1 VFILIS
7 AYADFSSMKTDEEK
21 FIKKFGE
28 TLRQIRLERNL
39 SQEMLAND
47 ANIPI
52 NQIGRIERGEICTS
66 ILTIYKICKAIDL
79 PITDLF
85 L

>member
-7 AYADFSSMKTDEEK
+7 SYADFSSMKTDEKK

-52 NQIGRIERGEICTS
+52 NQIGRIERGEISTS
-66 ILTIYKICKAIDL
+66 ILTLYKICKAMDL

-85 L
+85 